1 MLFHLSFFNKNFFL
15 CESSHFNKYN
25 FVFFIT
31 FIQFN
36 FLFSTIKSWKPV
48 YFRQI
53 LTLCRFADILF
64 LILHFR
70 STDGWVLFLG
80 FANNFSTFSTFG
92 LADFT
97 ERNACTAFC
106 TGLLMLESKYKI
118 LSIAF
123 ADIFP
128 FAAVQAQNKIWKNNV
143 PYVNERA
150 NTSPLLAQ
158 KREW

>member
-1 MLFHLSFFNKNFFL
+1 MSGLLYQIFMIHVNLQVFNKNFFL
-15 CESSHFNKYN
+15 CKSSHFNKYN
-25 FVFFIT
+25 FIFFIT
-31 FIQFN
+31 FTQFI

-53 LTLCRFADILF
+53 PTLYGFADILF

-92 LADFT
+92 PADFT

-106 TGLLMLESKYKI
+106 TGLLILESKYKI

-123 ADIFP
+123 ADTFP
-128 FAAVQAQNKIWKNNV
+128 FAAVQAQNKI
-143 PYVNERA
+143 
-150 NTSPLLAQ
+150 
-158 KREW
+158 